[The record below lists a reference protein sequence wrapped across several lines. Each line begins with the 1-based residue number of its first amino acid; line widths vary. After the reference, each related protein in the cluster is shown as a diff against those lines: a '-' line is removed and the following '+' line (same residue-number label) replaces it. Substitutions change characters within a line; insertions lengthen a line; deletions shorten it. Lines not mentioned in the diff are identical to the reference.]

1 MKPVARDENIG
12 TTFKITLYNEQLY
25 SLIVGSKV
33 ALFLPLEKKHSQLN
47 LLCQLYSLGKANST
61 FFDAYLFNFFFTYF
75 IDLNLEILSVKNFLY
90 TSVPLIV
97 SSKSTLLASE
107 DETDFH
113 PKFISPY
120 GKDSIRRALP
130 ILRRNNCRCP
140 DHKSRTPL
148 AFIHLNAEECP

>member
-61 FFDAYLFNFFFTYF
+61 LFDTYLFHINFFRIFHRFKSGNSICEKLSTY
-75 IDLNLEILSVKNFLY
+75 
-90 TSVPLIV
+90 V
-97 SSKSTLLASE
+97 SS
-107 DETDFH
+107 
-113 PKFISPY
+113 PY
-120 GKDSIRRALP
+120 CWL
-130 ILRRNNCRCP
+130 
-140 DHKSRTPL
+140 
-148 AFIHLNAEECP
+148 